1 MQIRK
6 KLKKLIGFENIF
18 AKEFKIKI
26 CKKKI
31 KTKPSENITKR
42 TTQKFIIEKFEN
54 EKNIAGLIQ

>member
-6 KLKKLIGFENIF
+6 ILKKLIGFENIF

-26 CKKKI
+26 CKKN